1 MQSTKYWG
9 DLMKLREIV
18 LKNFRGYYRETRIP
32 VDDLTALI
40 GKNDVGK
47 STILEALDIF
57 FNQIKI
63 DIGDRNVLHID
74 EETVV
79 GCIFDDL
86 PASIVLENVTTSLER
101 EYLLNDNGRL
111 EIWKNYPANGK
122 QTIWIRAKHPSNES
136 FDDLLLKKNAEL
148 KAKIR
153 SAGLEEQV
161 NLTINSEMR
170 CALWAS
176 LGTSITFE
184 TKLINADQVDEKKL
198 WPKIEPFLPAYR
210 LFKADRPST
219 DEDQEAQDPMQHAVK
234 TAIEEQSE
242 ELTRIAEEVQRKVSE
257 VASNTIEKLREFDSD
272 LAAMLTPTF
281 KKAPMWEK
289 AFSFSL
295 TGDNAIPLNKRG
307 SGIRRLVLFS
317 FFRATTESS
326 LFEQKNIIY
335 AVEEPETSQHPDAQK
350 MIVNTFREMT
360 EKNGCQVIITTHV
373 PGLAGQLPLKSLRYI
388 TNSEGYPEVAYGDHD
403 EEMLKRIA
411 DTLGVFPDFAPAL
424 APHHGVKLIICVEGP
439 NDIAFISAIS
449 KIAHQADNRIVDLN
463 VTQDIVII
471 PLGGSVLKDWVNHNY
486 LQKLGTP
493 EFHIYDS
500 DNTNAHASEC
510 DRINR
515 RGDGSS
521 ARMTQ
526 KREMENYIHSQ
537 VVQEL
542 FNIQI
547 EIDDTMDVSTEI
559 SNIIRAA
566 NPEGFSPQTVKKKL
580 NKIGAAKMTLEL
592 LQSRDPQGEVLGWLR
607 QISEIVQ

>member
-1 MQSTKYWG
+1 
-9 DLMKLREIV
+9 MKLREIV

-74 EETVV
+74 EETVI

-111 EIWKNYPANGK
+111 EIWKKYPANGK

-234 TAIEEQSE
+234 TAIKEQSE

-307 SGIRRLVLFS
+307 SGIRRLVLLS

-463 VTQDIVII
+463 VMQDIVII

-537 VVQEL
+537 IVQEL

>member
-1 MQSTKYWG
+1 
-9 DLMKLREIV
+9 
-18 LKNFRGYYRETRIP
+18 
-32 VDDLTALI
+32 
-40 GKNDVGK
+40 
-47 STILEALDIF
+47 
-57 FNQIKI
+57 
-63 DIGDRNVLHID
+63 
-74 EETVV
+74 
-79 GCIFDDL
+79 
-86 PASIVLENVTTSLER
+86 
-101 EYLLNDNGRL
+101 
-111 EIWKNYPANGK
+111 
-122 QTIWIRAKHPSNES
+122 
-136 FDDLLLKKNAEL
+136 
-148 KAKIR
+148 
-153 SAGLEEQV
+153 
-161 NLTINSEMR
+161 
-170 CALWAS
+170 
-176 LGTSITFE
+176 
-184 TKLINADQVDEKKL
+184 
-198 WPKIEPFLPAYR
+198 
-210 LFKADRPST
+210 
-219 DEDQEAQDPMQHAVK
+219 
-234 TAIEEQSE
+234 
-242 ELTRIAEEVQRKVSE
+242 
-257 VASNTIEKLREFDSD
+257 
-272 LAAMLTPTF
+272 
-281 KKAPMWEK
+281 
-289 AFSFSL
+289 
-295 TGDNAIPLNKRG
+295 
-307 SGIRRLVLFS
+307 
-317 FFRATTESS
+317 
-326 LFEQKNIIY
+326 
-335 AVEEPETSQHPDAQK
+335 
-350 MIVNTFREMT
+350 
-360 EKNGCQVIITTHV
+360 
-373 PGLAGQLPLKSLRYI
+373 
-388 TNSEGYPEVAYGDHD
+388 
-403 EEMLKRIA
+403 MLKRIA

-537 VVQEL
+537 IVQEL